1 MYCSATNI
9 QKSPKRALLKK
20 ALQDLFDKLKNV
32 DFLMN
37 FQIERKLPHKKPSS
51 LWDGRNMER
60 VMGIEPT

>member
-1 MYCSATNI
+1 MFDKPTNI

-32 DFLMN
+32 DFLIN
-37 FQIERKLPHKKPSS
+37 FQTERKLLRKKPSFF
-51 LWDGRNMER
+51 WDGRNMER